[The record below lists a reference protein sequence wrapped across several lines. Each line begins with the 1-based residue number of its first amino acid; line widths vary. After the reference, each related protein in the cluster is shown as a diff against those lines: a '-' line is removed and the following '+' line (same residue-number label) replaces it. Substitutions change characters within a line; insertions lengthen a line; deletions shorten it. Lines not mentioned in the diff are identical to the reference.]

1 MNFFKKIQVLYMYH
15 QKILGDKYDTAKKKR
30 SQKGYYFG
38 NKSRQAKRAAQEN
51 ANSRKNIAKL
61 QILKS
66 LFAMSE
72 KSSIDRLQKYIKKQ
86 IEKIEKSS

>member
-1 MNFFKKIQVLYMYH
+1 MTPQRKKEVKKAIILAIKADR
-15 QKILGDKYDTAKKKR
+15 QKKPRKK
-30 SQKGYYFG
+30 
-38 NKSRQAKRAAQEN
+38 N

>member
-1 MNFFKKIQVLYMYH
+1 MTPQRKKEVKKAIILAIKADR
-15 QKILGDKYDTAKKKR
+15 QKEPRKK
-30 SQKGYYFG
+30 
-38 NKSRQAKRAAQEN
+38 N

-72 KSSIDRLQKYIKKQ
+72 KSRIDRLQKYIKNCCQ
-86 IEKIEKSS
+86 RTASCGCQRCFIHN

>member
-1 MNFFKKIQVLYMYH
+1 MTPQRKKEVKKAIILAIKADR
-15 QKILGDKYDTAKKKR
+15 QKEPRKK
-30 SQKGYYFG
+30 
-38 NKSRQAKRAAQEN
+38 N

-72 KSSIDRLQKYIKKQ
+72 KSSIDRLQKYIKKK

>member
-1 MNFFKKIQVLYMYH
+1 MTPQRKKEVKKAIILAIKADR
-15 QKILGDKYDTAKKKR
+15 QKEPRKK
-30 SQKGYYFG
+30 
-38 NKSRQAKRAAQEN
+38 N

>member
-1 MNFFKKIQVLYMYH
+1 MTPQ
-15 QKILGDKYDTAKKKR
+15 KKKEVKKAIILAIKADR
-30 SQKGYYFG
+30 QKEPR
-38 NKSRQAKRAAQEN
+38 KKN

>member
-1 MNFFKKIQVLYMYH
+1 MTPQRKKEVKKAIILAIKADR
-15 QKILGDKYDTAKKKR
+15 QKEPRKK
-30 SQKGYYFG
+30 
-38 NKSRQAKRAAQEN
+38 N
-51 ANSRKNIAKL
+51 ANSRKNIAKI

>member
-1 MNFFKKIQVLYMYH
+1 MTPQRKKEVKKAIILAIKADR
-15 QKILGDKYDTAKKKR
+15 QKEPRKK
-30 SQKGYYFG
+30 
-38 NKSRQAKRAAQEN
+38 N

-86 IEKIEKSS
+86 IEKIKKSS